1 MAAETGRAAVEE
13 QLRMID
19 SESRDAQAFIHDVQ
33 QLRAL
38 RVENKTLQDKLNH
51 LRLIVIIPDTHCD
64 GRDSAG

>member
-1 MAAETGRAAVEE
+1 
-13 QLRMID
+13 
-19 SESRDAQAFIHDVQ
+19 
-33 QLRAL
+33 LRAL